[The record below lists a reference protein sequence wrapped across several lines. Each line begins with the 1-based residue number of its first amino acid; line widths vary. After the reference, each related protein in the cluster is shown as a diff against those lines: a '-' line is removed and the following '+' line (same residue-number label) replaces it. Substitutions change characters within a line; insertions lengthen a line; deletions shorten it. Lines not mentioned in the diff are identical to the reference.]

1 MGEWAKCGM
10 LREQKMNLPLL
21 EESGEDDEQ
30 GRIKEFLLS
39 GNLNCSKEVNEGLC
53 CLLYWGLRR
62 EKDLPKS
69 LIENRRVFRS

>member
-10 LREQKMNLPLL
+10 LHERKMNLPLL

-39 GNLNCSKEVNEGLC
+39 GNFNCSKEVNEGLC
-53 CLLYWGLRR
+53 GLLYWGFKR

-69 LIENRRVFRS
+69 KGFSELTNA

>member
-10 LREQKMNLPLL
+10 LRERKMNLPLL

-30 GRIKEFLLS
+30 RRIKEFLLS
-39 GNLNCSKEVNEGLC
+39 GNFNCSKEVNGGGC
-53 CLLYWGLRR
+53 CLLYCGVRR

-69 LIENRRVFRS
+69 SIEKRRVFRS